1 MTFEAALATVR
12 ARAPEFRPSIGFI
25 LGSGLGGLADAVDG
39 VALDYT
45 ELPGFPHAGVSG
57 HSPKLTIGRLE
68 GVEVAV
74 LGGREHYYEKG
85 RADAMRLPLEVLTS
99 LGIDTL
105 FVTNACGSFLPEIP
119 PGNLMLIR
127 DHINYSGKSPLVG
140 EPTDRRFV
148 NLTEAYDPALRA
160 DLRAVAQAEDIPLI
174 EGVYAWYSGPNFE
187 TPAEIRALK
196 ILGADA
202 VGMSTVPEI
211 ILGRFLGLRCC
222 AVSVVTNM
230 AAGLGNEQISHEHT
244 KASAPV
250 GAAKLE
256 RIVRGFLR
264 HLSTT

>member
-1 MTFEAALATVR
+1 MTAEAALAAIREKAPNAT
-12 ARAPEFRPSIGFI
+12 ARVGFI
-25 LGSGLGGLADAVDG
+25 LGSGLGHLADTVDG
-39 VALDYT
+39 VAIDYADI
-45 ELPGFPHAGVSG
+45 PGFPHAGVSG
-57 HSPKLTIGRLE
+57 HTPKLVTGTLE
-68 GVEVAV
+68 GVPVAI
-74 LGGREHYYEKG
+74 LGGREHYYENG
-85 RADAMRLPLEVLTS
+85 RADAMRVPLEVLKA
-99 LGIDTL
+99 LGVETL

-127 DHINYSGKSPLVG
+127 DHINYSGLSPLIG

-148 NLTEAYDPALRA
+148 NLTEAYDPELRTL
-160 DLRAVAQAEDIPLI
+160 LRVAAQAEDIPLLD
-174 EGVYAWYSGPNFE
+174 GVYAWYSGPNFE
-187 TPAEIRALK
+187 TPAEIRALR

-230 AAGLGNEQISHEHT
+230 AAGLGNENISHEHT

-256 RIVRGFLR
+256 RIIRGFLR
-264 HLSTT
+264 SQV